1 MDTLGDRIKN
11 NYENRY
17 RFYLTRRTPVIIR
30 LDGKAFHTFTKGCDK
45 PFDKLLMDC
54 MDHSTK
60 RLCENIQGFKFAYVQ
75 SDEVSILLTDDD
87 NLETEAWY
95 DYNKSKIESV
105 SASMMTAYFNA
116 YFNDAKLAFFDARS
130 FNIPKE
136 EVVNYF
142 LWRAQ
147 DWNRNSLTM
156 YTSAFYSH
164 NELMNKRKEDKHEML
179 YKIGKNWTEDL
190 SGREK
195 NGLFINRANIFSDS
209 ITPKYEEIK
218 NFLGDI

>member
-11 NYENRY
+11 NYENRG

-45 PFDKLLMDC
+45 PFDKFLMDC
-54 MDHSTK
+54 MDNATK
-60 RLCENIQGFKFAYVQ
+60 RLSENIQGFKFAYVQ

-95 DYNKSKIESV
+95 DYNKSKMESV
-105 SASMMTAYFNA
+105 SASMMTAYFNS

-147 DWNRNSLTM
+147 DWNRNSLSM
-156 YTSAFYSH
+156 YCSAFYSH
-164 NELMNKRKEDKHEML
+164 SELMNKRKEDKHEML
-179 YKIGKNWTEDL
+179 HKIGKNWTEDL

-195 NGLFINRANIFSDS
+195 NGLFINRENVCSYS
-209 ITPKYEEIK
+209 IMPKYEEIK
-218 NFLGDI
+218 NFLGEI